1 MITIINAQG
10 TYPPLYLRMK
20 IATGL
25 GFTAAAGTDGLV
37 EIISEV
43 TFTEGYLTRGAPPLP
58 TMINLILPMVLHVDA
73 NTLAKTLTPWF
84 LGNSGAI
91 PYANSGSA
99 GSQINTDFI
108 VGYETADTD
117 TVTLYLAQR

>member
-1 MITIINAQG
+1 MIILNAQG

-43 TFTEGYLTRGAPPLP
+43 TIIEGYLARGVPPLP
-58 TMINLILPMVLHVDA
+58 TVINLIQPMVLKVDP

-91 PYANSGSA
+91 PYANSGTVGA
-99 GSQINTDFI
+99 QINTDFI
-108 VGYETADTD
+108 VGLETADTD

>member
-10 TYPPLYLRMK
+10 VASPLYLRMK

-58 TMINLILPMVLHVDA
+58 TVINLILPMVLKVDA

-84 LGNSGAI
+84 LGNSGAT
-91 PYANSGSA
+91 PKANSGLVTA
-99 GSQINTDFI
+99 QINTDFI
-108 VGYETADTD
+108 VGIETADTNS
-117 TVTLYLAQR
+117 VNLYLAQR